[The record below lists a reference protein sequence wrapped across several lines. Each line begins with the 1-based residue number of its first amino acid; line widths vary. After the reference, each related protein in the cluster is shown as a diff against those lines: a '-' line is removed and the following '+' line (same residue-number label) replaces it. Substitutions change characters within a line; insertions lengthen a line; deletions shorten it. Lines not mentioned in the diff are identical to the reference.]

1 MTRKPLAVILVQMLK
16 FGGIN
21 VKLSIRGRVLRLAFS
36 GILAAL
42 LAVGLAAF
50 WGLQGA
56 RETMEGQ
63 VSEVGSYLTDK
74 VGGYAEQHA
83 IERLRQ
89 VTEAKA
95 RHLDRELSGV
105 ADDVEYLSR
114 VMSHILQHPEEYK
127 PRSLTRAE
135 QAADIAPGTPY
146 SFYSPRLRQQ
156 GIDESLQAEIYLAGN
171 IADTLVPMSGFFD
184 GYRTSLYVASGKGYF
199 LCVDTAPGEKSIFP
213 SEAKREEFI
222 SGYEPRERPWYK
234 LGQEVKEPAFTE
246 TYIGADGHLNVE
258 CVMPYYDSNG
268 FAGVAGI
275 GYAVEDMY
283 RAVVNEIL
291 GTSETILV
299 LDGKGK
305 VIFPSQKEG
314 VMSAAS
320 DLTKLSQQ
328 EGQNLAEA
336 VRAMTAGESG
346 TMSVAWNDEEYYLTF
361 APVKSVGWSLGI
373 LVDKDEV
380 MIPVEEVSSAV
391 SGEMSSFR
399 QEIEQDFVGSY
410 LRAGLLLLP
419 AALLIF
425 YASGHMAA
433 RMVRPIR
440 RLAAGVR
447 EISAGNF
454 DHKLDIRTGDE
465 IEELAAAFNDMTG
478 TLRDYMG
485 RLERTAAEQERA
497 RTELEVAARIQEDM
511 LPNAF
516 PAFPERTDFEIY
528 ASMDAARDVGG
539 DFYDFYLWDA
549 SHLVVVIADVSGK
562 GVPAALF
569 MAKSQSVLKNAMLAA
584 RTPEHLA
591 EVMEEANVQLC
602 RNNEAAMFVTV
613 FMGVLDLTTGDFI
626 YADGGHCPPLLSRG
640 GQYDF
645 LPMEKHCVLG
655 LMEMP
660 YGQDKVNL
668 SPGDTLFLYTD
679 GVSEAIDEAEA
690 LFTEACIK
698 ETLNRLSP
706 EDGPEGIIRGIK
718 AALQQHVQGAE
729 QSDDITMLVLRYN
742 GNGK

>member
-1 MTRKPLAVILVQMLK
+1 M
-16 FGGIN
+16 
-21 VKLSIRGRVLRLAFS
+21 
-36 GILAAL
+36 AA
-42 LAVGLAAF
+42 
-50 WGLQGA
+50 
-56 RETMEGQ
+56 
-63 VSEVGSYLTDK
+63 
-74 VGGYAEQHA
+74 
-83 IERLRQ
+83 
-89 VTEAKA
+89 
-95 RHLDRELSGV
+95 
-105 ADDVEYLSR
+105 
-114 VMSHILQHPEEYK
+114 
-127 PRSLTRAE
+127 
-135 QAADIAPGTPY
+135 
-146 SFYSPRLRQQ
+146 
-156 GIDESLQAEIYLAGN
+156 
-171 IADTLVPMSGFFD
+171 
-184 GYRTSLYVASGKGYF
+184 
-199 LCVDTAPGEKSIFP
+199 
-213 SEAKREEFI
+213 
-222 SGYEPRERPWYK
+222 
-234 LGQEVKEPAFTE
+234 
-246 TYIGADGHLNVE
+246 
-258 CVMPYYDSNG
+258 
-268 FAGVAGI
+268 I

-283 RAVVNEIL
+283 RAVVDEIL

-305 VIFPSQKEG
+305 VIFSSQQEG

-346 TMSVAWNDEEYYLTF
+346 TMSVAWDDEEYYLTF

-516 PAFPERTDFEIY
+516 PAFPERTDFDIY
-528 ASMDAARDVGG
+528 ASMDAARNVGG
-539 DFYDFYLWDA
+539 ISMTSIF
-549 SHLVVVIADVSGK
+549 G
-562 GVPAALF
+562 
-569 MAKSQSVLKNAMLAA
+569 MQ
-584 RTPEHLA
+584 
-591 EVMEEANVQLC
+591 
-602 RNNEAAMFVTV
+602 
-613 FMGVLDLTTGDFI
+613 
-626 YADGGHCPPLLSRG
+626 
-640 GQYDF
+640 
-645 LPMEKHCVLG
+645 
-655 LMEMP
+655 
-660 YGQDKVNL
+660 
-668 SPGDTLFLYTD
+668 
-679 GVSEAIDEAEA
+679 AIW
-690 LFTEACIK
+690 
-698 ETLNRLSP
+698 
-706 EDGPEGIIRGIK
+706 
-718 AALQQHVQGAE
+718 
-729 QSDDITMLVLRYN
+729 
-742 GNGK
+742 